1 VRPTGGATGFP
12 RVHFQPK
19 LKAYLESVAASQ
31 SNAAAANT
39 RPLMEVF
46 CEDLVA
52 KQGTH
57 SPHTT
62 IIALSRTP

>member
-31 SNAAAANT
+31 PNAAADT

-62 IIALSRTP
+62 TIALSRTP